1 MRMIA
6 GILGCPFHLNILDD
20 SIITEEDL
28 AQNEAEFNIEEQ
40 VEPEMEESGAFIE
53 AQEMEEPEES
63 VEEILAEIEAFEI
76 EKPEKTP
83 VKAEE
88 PKAAG
93 PVKKSGGWRSYLQ
106 RWKRKIEDDG
116 EELSVDEFPTEMEY
130 VEENEEFIEDE
141 EMQTEEIQEPLIN
154 QIADQIEE
162 AIMKRADEEPEDIT
176 IGDVNPYTGHEY
188 KSNSVRMHPK
198 RIGYVQVYDRG
209 GHKWTEMTEWAFLG
223 YQERMKAILGEDYE
237 PPTYLD

>member
-88 PKAAG
+88 PKAWA
-93 PVKKSGGWRSYLQ
+93 S
-106 RWKRKIEDDG
+106 
-116 EELSVDEFPTEMEY
+116 EEIWGMAVLFAEME
-130 VEENEEFIEDE
+130 EKN
-141 EMQTEEIQEPLIN
+141 
-154 QIADQIEE
+154 
-162 AIMKRADEEPEDIT
+162 
-176 IGDVNPYTGHEY
+176 
-188 KSNSVRMHPK
+188 
-198 RIGYVQVYDRG
+198 RG
-209 GHKWTEMTEWAFLG
+209 
-223 YQERMKAILGEDYE
+223 
-237 PPTYLD
+237 